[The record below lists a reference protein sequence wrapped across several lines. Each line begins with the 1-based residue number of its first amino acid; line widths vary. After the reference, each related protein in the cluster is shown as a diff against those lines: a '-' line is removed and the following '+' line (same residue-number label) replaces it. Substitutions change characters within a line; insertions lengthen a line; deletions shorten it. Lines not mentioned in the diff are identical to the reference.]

1 MIATYTQQSETAPA
15 EPTSEQM
22 STSYEEGARSFP
34 HIPDDD
40 TERDAPGSSKRYG
53 VRSGAQKVGQEHMF
67 HQKVSYWHIKIGHV
81 HVHSMDLMHFL
92 LIAIPY

>member
-1 MIATYTQQSETAPA
+1 MLLVSFWLQVIASYNQLSEIAA
-15 EPTSEQM
+15 MKSSEKM

-53 VRSGAQKVGQEHMF
+53 TRSITGTQKKVGQEHMF
-67 HQKVSYWHIKIGHV
+67 HQKVSGTKNIECC
-81 HVHSMDLMHFL
+81 L
-92 LIAIPY
+92 